1 MDGGNNMVN
10 SNIQFIE
17 RKGTGSL
24 KWDHADALFNGEG
37 LLPMWVADMDLGV
50 PHQVQ
55 EALIERV
62 NHPIFGYARP
72 QDSLYESVINW
83 LKNKHHWT
91 IQKEQIFFS
100 SGVVPSIAASILA
113 FTEPGDKV
121 MIQSPVY
128 APFYSCINENSRT
141 LVENPLR
148 IQDNRL
154 EIDFEDFENKLKE
167 GVKLFILCS
176 PHNPGGM
183 VWSKK
188 ELARM
193 AELCADYDVLIISD
207 EIHADLSLSGY
218 EHTPIATINPNTIT
232 LMAPSK
238 TFNIAGLQA
247 SLVITEKPEI
257 MKKLTGQFL
266 KQGFY
271 GLNVL
276 AYPAMEA
283 AYTYGAD
290 WLKETTS
297 VIEGNVELV
306 TTFINDKLPNVNVI
320 KPEASFLIWID
331 LNGLGLTD
339 AEITKR
345 LIQKGRLALE
355 PGTKFG
361 KAGSGFV
368 RMNIGSSPETVKEGL
383 NRLYT
388 AFSDLV

>member
-1 MDGGNNMVN
+1 MVN

-50 PHQVQ
+50 PRQVQ

>member
-1 MDGGNNMVN
+1 MEN
-10 SNIQFIE
+10 SNIHFIE

-24 KWDHADALFNGEG
+24 KWDHADILFNGEG

-50 PHQVQ
+50 PVQVQ

-62 NHPIFGYARP
+62 NHPVFGYARP
-72 QDSLYESVINW
+72 QDSLYDSVVNW
-83 LKNKHHWT
+83 MKVKHDWT
-91 IQKEQIFFS
+91 IQKDQVFFS
-100 SGVVPSIAASILA
+100 SGVVPSIAAAILA
-113 FTEPGDKV
+113 FTEPGDQV

-128 APFYSCINENSRT
+128 APFYSCINENNRT
-141 LVENPLR
+141 LVENPLL
-148 IQDNRL
+148 IKDHRL
-154 EIDFEDFENKLKE
+154 EIDFEDFENKLKD

-183 VWSKK
+183 VWNK
-188 ELARM
+188 ADITRM
-193 AELCADYDVLIISD
+193 AELCAAYDVLIISD
-207 EIHADLSLSGY
+207 EIHADLSLNGY
-218 EHTPIATINPNTIT
+218 EHTPIAKINPNSIT

-247 SLVITEKPEI
+247 SLVIAEKPEI
-257 MKKLTGQFL
+257 MQKLTGQFL

-283 AYTYGAD
+283 AYTYGAE
-290 WLKETTS
+290 WLNQTVS
-297 VIEGNVELV
+297 IIEQNVELV
-306 TTFINDKLPNVNVI
+306 TSFIQDKLPNVHVI

-331 LNGLGLTD
+331 LRGLGLTD
-339 AEITKR
+339 GQITKR
-345 LIQKGRLALE
+345 LIQKGKLALE

-368 RMNIGSSPETVKEGL
+368 RMNIGCSPETVQEGL
-383 NRLYT
+383 NRFYT
-388 AFSDLV
+388 AFDDIE

>member
-1 MDGGNNMVN
+1 MVN
-10 SNIQFIE
+10 STIQFIE

-50 PHQVQ
+50 PLQVQ
-55 EALIERV
+55 EALIERI

-72 QDSLYESVINW
+72 HDSLYESIINW
-83 LKNKHHWT
+83 MEKKHHWS

-128 APFYSCINENSRT
+128 APFYSCINGNGRT
-141 LVENPLR
+141 LVENPLSVR
-148 IQDNRL
+148 GNRL

-193 AELCADYDVLIISD
+193 AELCEEYDVLILSD
-207 EIHADLSLSGY
+207 EIHADLSLTGY

-257 MKKLTGQFL
+257 LQKLTDQFL

-283 AYTYGAD
+283 AYTYGSE
-290 WLKETTS
+290 WLKETIS
-297 VIEGNVELV
+297 VIDRNVELV
-306 TTFINDKLPNVNVI
+306 TTFINDKLPNVNII

-345 LIQKGRLALE
+345 LIQKGKLALE

-361 KAGSGFV
+361 NAGSGFV
-368 RMNIGSSPETVKEGL
+368 RMNIGCSPETVKEGL
-383 NRLYT
+383 NRLYE
-388 AFSDLV
+388 AFSDVSF

>member
-1 MDGGNNMVN
+1 MVKT
-10 SNIQFIE
+10 NINFIE
-17 RKGTGSL
+17 RRGTGSL
-24 KWDHADALFNGEG
+24 KWDHADVLFNGEG

-55 EALIERV
+55 EALINRV

-72 QDSLYESVINW
+72 HDSLYDAVVNW
-83 LKNKHHWT
+83 MKDKHDWT

-100 SGVVPSIAASILA
+100 SGVVPSIAAAILA

-141 LVENPLR
+141 LVDNPLL
-148 IQDNRL
+148 IKNNRL
-154 EIDFEDFENKLKE
+154 EIDFEDFENKLKD

-183 VWSKK
+183 VWSK
-188 ELARM
+188 ADITRM
-193 AELCADYDVLIISD
+193 AELCKAYNVLIISD
-207 EIHADLSLSGY
+207 EIHADLGLYGH
-218 EHTPIATINPNTIT
+218 EHTPIAKMNPNSIT

-247 SLVITEKPEI
+247 SLVITESPEI

-283 AYTYGAD
+283 AYTYGID
-290 WLKETTS
+290 WLNETIS
-297 VIEGNVELV
+297 IIESNAELV
-306 TTFINDKLPNVNVI
+306 TSFINDKLPAVNVI
-320 KPEASFLIWID
+320 KPEASFLVWID
-331 LNGLGLTD
+331 LRGLGYTEG
-339 AEITKR
+339 EITKR
-345 LIQKGRLALE
+345 LIQKGKLALE
-355 PGTKFG
+355 PGSKFG

-368 RMNIGSSPETVKEGL
+368 RMNIGCSPETVKEGL
-383 NRLYT
+383 NRLYNS
-388 AFSDLV
+388 FSDLI

>member
-1 MDGGNNMVN
+1 MDN
-10 SNIQFIE
+10 SNINFIE
-17 RKGTGSL
+17 RRGTGSL
-24 KWDHADALFNGEG
+24 KWDHADVLFNGEG

-72 QDSLYESVINW
+72 HDSLYDAVINW
-83 LKNKHHWT
+83 MKDKHNWT
-91 IQKEQIFFS
+91 INKDQVFFS
-100 SGVVPSIAASILA
+100 SGVVPSIAAAINA

-128 APFYSCINENSRT
+128 APFYSCINENNRT
-141 LVENPLR
+141 LVDNPLIIR
-148 IQDNRL
+148 DNRL
-154 EIDFEDFENKLKE
+154 EINFEDFENKLKD

-183 VWSKK
+183 VWDK
-188 ELARM
+188 ADITRM
-193 AELCADYDVLIISD
+193 AELCKEYDVLIISD
-207 EIHADLSLSGY
+207 EIHADLNLYGN
-218 EHTPIATINPNTIT
+218 EHTPIAKLNPNSIT

-247 SLVITEKPEI
+247 SLAIAENPEI

-290 WLKETTS
+290 WLKEAVS

-306 TTFINDKLPNVNVI
+306 TSFINDKLPAVKVI
-320 KPEASFLIWID
+320 KPEASFLVWID
-331 LNGLGLTD
+331 LRELDITD
-339 AEITKR
+339 SEITKR
-345 LIQKGRLALE
+345 LIQKGRIALE
-355 PGTKFG
+355 PGAKFG

-368 RMNIGSSPETVKEGL
+368 RMNIGCSPETVKEGL

-388 AFSDLV
+388 AFDDLI

>member
-1 MDGGNNMVN
+1 
-10 SNIQFIE
+10 
-17 RKGTGSL
+17 
-24 KWDHADALFNGEG
+24 
-37 LLPMWVADMDLGV
+37 
-50 PHQVQ
+50 
-55 EALIERV
+55 
-62 NHPIFGYARP
+62 
-72 QDSLYESVINW
+72 
-83 LKNKHHWT
+83 
-91 IQKEQIFFS
+91 
-100 SGVVPSIAASILA
+100 
-113 FTEPGDKV
+113 

-128 APFYSCINENSRT
+128 APFYSCINGNGRT
-141 LVENPLR
+141 LVENPLSVR
-148 IQDNRL
+148 GNRL

-193 AELCADYDVLIISD
+193 AELCEEYGVLILSD
-207 EIHADLSLSGY
+207 EIHADLSLTGY

-257 MKKLTGQFL
+257 LQKLTDQFL

-283 AYTYGAD
+283 AYTYGSE
-290 WLKETTS
+290 WLKETIS
-297 VIEGNVELV
+297 VIDRNVELV
-306 TTFINDKLPNVNVI
+306 TTFINDKLPNINII

-345 LIQKGRLALE
+345 LIQKGKLALE

-361 KAGSGFV
+361 NAGSGFV
-368 RMNIGSSPETVKEGL
+368 RMNIGCSPETVKEGL
-383 NRLYT
+383 NRLYE
-388 AFSDLV
+388 AFSDVSF

>member
-1 MDGGNNMVN
+1 MVN

-50 PHQVQ
+50 PRQVQ

-72 QDSLYESVINW
+72 QDSFYESVINW

>member
-1 MDGGNNMVN
+1 MNGGNSMEN
-10 SNIQFIE
+10 SNIHFIE

-24 KWDHADALFNGEG
+24 KWDHADILFNGEG

-50 PHQVQ
+50 PVQVQ

-72 QDSLYESVINW
+72 QDSLYDSVVNW
-83 LKNKHHWT
+83 MKVKHDWT
-91 IQKEQIFFS
+91 IQKDQVFFS
-100 SGVVPSIAASILA
+100 SGVVPSIAAAILA
-113 FTEPGDKV
+113 FTEPGDQV

-128 APFYSCINENSRT
+128 APFYSCINGNNRT
-141 LVENPLR
+141 LVENPLL
-148 IQDNRL
+148 IKDHRL
-154 EIDFEDFENKLKE
+154 EIDFEDFENKLKD

-183 VWSKK
+183 IWNK
-188 ELARM
+188 ADITRM
-193 AELCADYDVLIISD
+193 AELCAAYDVLIISD
-207 EIHADLSLSGY
+207 EIHADLSLNGY
-218 EHTPIATINPNTIT
+218 EHTPIAKMNPNSIT

-247 SLVITEKPEI
+247 SLVIAEKPEI
-257 MKKLTGQFL
+257 MQKLTGQFL

-283 AYTYGAD
+283 AYTYGAE
-290 WLKETTS
+290 WLNQTVS
-297 VIEGNVELV
+297 IIEQNVELV
-306 TTFINDKLPNVNVI
+306 TSFIQDKLPNVHVI

-331 LNGLGLTD
+331 LRGLGLTD

-345 LIQKGRLALE
+345 LIQKGKLALE
-355 PGTKFG
+355 PGAKFG

-368 RMNIGSSPETVKEGL
+368 RMNIGCSPETVQEGL
-383 NRLYT
+383 NRFYT
-388 AFSDLV
+388 AFDDIQ